1 MMELILWRH
10 ADATQSYPDHLR
22 ELSARG
28 RLQAKAM
35 AQWLNPRLPEK
46 TRILVSPA
54 QRTLQTAAALDRP
67 FHITEA
73 ASTATDV
80 HRLLTEINWPYEGG
94 TTMVVGHQPT
104 LGEVV
109 SFLLMGEASL
119 WSFKK
124 ASVWW
129 LTLRERHGQP
139 MAVVRA
145 VMSAD
150 LVEQEK

>member
-1 MMELILWRH
+1 
-10 ADATQSYPDHLR
+10 
-22 ELSARG
+22 
-28 RLQAKAM
+28 
-35 AQWLNPRLPEK
+35 
-46 TRILVSPA
+46 
-54 QRTLQTAAALDRP
+54 
-67 FHITEA
+67 
-73 ASTATDV
+73 
-80 HRLLTEINWPYEGG
+80 
-94 TTMVVGHQPT
+94 MVVGHQPT

-150 LVEQEK
+150 LVEPEK